1 MASRIMHYAIAT
13 SIAEIIEIKDRDKFI
28 LGNLEPDLCGK
39 EDTAYMH
46 AHFGEENNQKGTK
59 GINWVTFAKAYQ
71 RSILEDDEVLGYF
84 VHLITD
90 ACWIKNIRDKHIR
103 KYSKEQKQVLTAK
116 GYRDMYKYNSL
127 FIKKYELDNCIH
139 EINQLAVKEADI
151 QYKEMLINGLISD
164 FQQAEVSDEPF
175 EVYPYEEVMAFIALS
190 IQKSIEAITA
200 LRMQMPL
207 NDPEAFYVVK

>member
-1 MASRIMHYAIAT
+1 FLFLT
-13 SIAEIIEIKDRDKFI
+13 
-28 LGNLEPDLCGK
+28 
-39 EDTAYMH
+39 
-46 AHFGEENNQKGTK
+46 
-59 GINWVTFAKAYQ
+59 INVIQY
-71 RSILEDDEVLGYF
+71 
-84 VHLITD
+84 
-90 ACWIKNIRDKHIR
+90 
-103 KYSKEQKQVLTAK
+103 
-116 GYRDMYKYNSL
+116 MYKYNSL